1 VKKYNRIFVFSLTC
15 ILIGFGS
22 CKKINEATTLGGD
35 LIPPIDNIN
44 TFEAILS
51 AETYNRTLLND
62 SSAISFVD
70 DVAIGHI
77 SADPVFGKTT
87 ADAYFSI
94 GRPNSG
100 YPFVGNRDSITI
112 DSVIL
117 SLSYMGYYGDTNSTL
132 SYNIHEIAQNSGFKE
147 DTFYNFTRAP
157 FTTAGQLGSKNFTI
171 RSLRDTMTL
180 LFPRDTTRIN
190 NILRIPLNNS
200 LGVRLKNYDTSA
212 ANNAYATDSAFKSKF
227 KGFAVLSSE
236 VTGNALAYFNMQ
248 DNRTRLTVY
257 YKSRIN
263 GVDSTLRTDFLHLP
277 FSGFGAFRNGKA
289 NLVRREVGGEWAQAI
304 ANAATPAEKIYIQS
318 APGSIARIRIP
329 GLDTFKNRVIHRA
342 ELIVPKLSS
351 AMENIF
357 TPPSFLFLDRINQ
370 ANNVP
375 STLHNDIF
383 FNENSYTVARFGG
396 RLLADNTYRFVITR
410 HVQGIVTRNETND
423 TLRLHAPLRV
433 LLYDNNFRSNQVVS
447 VIEEIAKG
455 RVVVAGGNHP
465 NTPLRLR
472 IIYSNL

>member
-51 AETYNRTLLND
+51 AETYNRTFLND
-62 SSAISFVD
+62 SSVISFVD

-100 YPFVGNRDSITI
+100 YPFVGERDSITI

-117 SLSYMGYYGDTNSTL
+117 SLAYMGFYGDTNSTL
-132 SYNIHEIAQNSGFKE
+132 SYSIREIAQNSDFKE
-147 DTFYNFTRAP
+147 DTFFSFTRTP
-157 FTTAGQLGSKNFTI
+157 FETAGQLGSKNFTI
-171 RSLRDTMTL
+171 KSLRDTLTVA
-180 LFPRDTTRIN
+180 FPRDTVRIN
-190 NILRIPLNNS
+190 NVLRIPLDNS
-200 LGVRLKNYDTSA
+200 LGVRLKNYDTTGQ
-212 ANNAYATDSAFKSKF
+212 NNAYTTDSAFKSKF
-227 KGFAVLSSE
+227 KGLALLSSE
-236 VTGNALAYFNMQ
+236 VSGNALAYFNVQ
-248 DNRTRLTVY
+248 DRNTRVTVY
-257 YKSRIN
+257 YKSKIN
-263 GVDSTLRTDFLHLP
+263 GVDSALRTDFFHLP
-277 FSGFGAFRNGKA
+277 FSGFGGFRNGKA
-289 NLVRREVGGEWAQAI
+289 NLVRREAGGEWAQAI
-304 ANAATPAEKIYIQS
+304 ANAATPAEKLYIQS
-318 APGSIARIRIP
+318 TPGSMAKIRIP

-351 AMENIF
+351 AMDNVF

-396 RLLADNTYRFVITR
+396 RLLTDNTYRFIITR

-433 LLYDNNFRSNQVVS
+433 LLYDNNFRSNQMVS
-447 VIEEIAKG
+447 VIDEVAKG

-465 NTPLRLR
+465 TAPLRLR